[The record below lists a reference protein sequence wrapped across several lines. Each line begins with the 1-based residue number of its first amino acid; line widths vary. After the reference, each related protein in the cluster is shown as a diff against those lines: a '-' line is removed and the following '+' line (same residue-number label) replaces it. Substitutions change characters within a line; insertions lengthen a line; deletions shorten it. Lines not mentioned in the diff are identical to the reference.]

1 MVVGRR
7 EFSVIVLAVTALLF
21 YLVLLSTVPSSAQT
35 GDGTTDVDQN
45 ITIDDIEEI
54 TVDEITEQ
62 EDKDLQEDIIA
73 REPTVINIPRK
84 PLPPTGGL
92 PVYATVA
99 GFILAGTGLLTLG
112 VGIRRGQR
120 R

>member
-7 EFSVIVLAVTALLF
+7 EFSVILLAVMALLF

-35 GDGTTDVDQN
+35 GDDTTDGDQS
-45 ITIDDIEEI
+45 ITIDEEI
-54 TVDEITEQ
+54 TVDEEITEQ
-62 EDKDLQEDIIA
+62 VNEDLEEDRIA

-99 GFILAGTGLLTLG
+99 GFILAGTGLLALG
-112 VGIRRGQR
+112 IGIRRGQR